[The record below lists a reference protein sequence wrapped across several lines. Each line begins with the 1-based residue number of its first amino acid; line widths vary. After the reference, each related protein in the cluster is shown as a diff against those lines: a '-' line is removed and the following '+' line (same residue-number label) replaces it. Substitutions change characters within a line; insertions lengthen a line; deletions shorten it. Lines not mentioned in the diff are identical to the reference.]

1 MHFKRVLKPLLH
13 IQTHKTSR
21 EEHPAD
27 ILQGAKAAQDGGP
40 LKEPQ
45 KGR

>member
-13 IQTHKTSR
+13 IQIHKTSR
-21 EEHPAD
+21 EKQPAD
-27 ILQGAKAAQDGGP
+27 TLQGAKAAQDGRP
-40 LKEPQ
+40 FKEPQ

>member
-13 IQTHKTSR
+13 IQIHKTSR
-21 EEHPAD
+21 EKHPAD

-40 LKEPQ
+40 FGEP
-45 KGR
+45 